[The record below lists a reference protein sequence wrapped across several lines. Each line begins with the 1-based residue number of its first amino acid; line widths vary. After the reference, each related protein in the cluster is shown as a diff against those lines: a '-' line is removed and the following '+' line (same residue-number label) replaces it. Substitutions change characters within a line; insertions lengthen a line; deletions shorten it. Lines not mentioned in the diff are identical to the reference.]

1 MERYW
6 DIKIFRYWSILV
18 FCFLFF
24 GTFGTAFAE
33 ISSSPFSD
41 VTPSSPFFMPVNFLK
56 EQNFVTGFP
65 DSTFRP
71 ENPVSRAEALAMIL
85 KVNGICSDQTTV
97 ATKKKKLKKP
107 FRDVK
112 RSDWFFNTVREAKR
126 RSIVSGSGNGKFRP
140 NEPVK
145 LAEALRM
152 LFQASDIEKEEMA
165 APIPNGIAADA
176 WYAPDIAYAVSQT
189 MLTQQEEGTI
199 FSPEGELTRGQ
210 LSLLLYRFLKTQ
222 DNMNFG
228 YASWYGDGL
237 AKTKI
242 PNGYE
247 YKEKNLT
254 AAHKTLPFGTI
265 VRVTNMANGK
275 EINVVV
281 NDRGPYVTGR
291 IIDLSKTAFRALED
305 PGIGLVLVQMEVVEN
320 Y

>member
-1 MERYW
+1 MYRP
-6 DIKIFRYWSILV
+6 IFFILA
-18 FCFLFF
+18 LFILSPL
-24 GTFGTAFAE
+24 TFAQAPAG
-33 ISSSPFSD
+33 PFSD
-41 VTPSSPFFMPVNFLK
+41 TPPSSPFFLPVNFLK
-56 EQNFVTGFP
+56 EQNFVMGFP
-65 DSTFRP
+65 DATFRP

-85 KVNGICSDQTTV
+85 KVNGICSDQATA

-112 RSDWFFNTVREAKR
+112 RSDWFFHTVREAKKHG
-126 RSIVSGSGNGKFRP
+126 IVSGTGNGKFRP

-152 LFQASDIEKEEMA
+152 LFQASGIEKDEMTGE
-165 APIPNGIAADA
+165 IPGGISADA
-176 WYAPDIAYAVSQT
+176 WYAQDIAHAVSQT
-189 MLTQQEEGTI
+189 ILTQQENGAI
-199 FSPEGELTRGQ
+199 FPPEEELTRGE

-242 PNGYE
+242 PNGHE

-275 EINVVV
+275 EIDVVV

-291 IIDLSKTAFRALED
+291 IIDLSKSAFRALED
-305 PGIGLVLVQMEVVEN
+305 PGMGLILVQIEPL
-320 Y
+320 

>member
-1 MERYW
+1 MMERYW
-6 DIKIFRYWSILV
+6 DIKILRYWSILV
-18 FCFLFF
+18 FCFWFF
-24 GTFGTAFAE
+24 VAFGTAFAE
-33 ISSSPFSD
+33 TAALPFSD
-41 VTPSSPFFMPVNFLK
+41 VPPLSSFFLPVNFLK
-56 EQNFVTGFP
+56 EQNFIAGFS
-65 DSTFRP
+65 DGTFRP

-85 KVNGICSDQTTV
+85 KVNGICNDQVIT
-97 ATKKKKLKKP
+97 AAQKKKLKKP

-112 RSDWFFNTVREAKR
+112 RSDWFFDIVREAKR
-126 RSIVSGSGNGKFRP
+126 RSIVSGTGNGKFRP
-140 NEPVK
+140 DEAVK

-165 APIPNGIAADA
+165 ATIPNGIAADA

-189 MLTQQEEGTI
+189 ILTQQEDGTI
-199 FSPEGELTRGQ
+199 FSPESELTRGQ

-242 PNGYE
+242 PSGHE

-275 EINVVV
+275 SVDVVV

-291 IIDLSKTAFRALED
+291 IIDLSNSAFRALED
-305 PGIGLVLVQMEVVEN
+305 PGIGLILVQIEPL
-320 Y
+320 